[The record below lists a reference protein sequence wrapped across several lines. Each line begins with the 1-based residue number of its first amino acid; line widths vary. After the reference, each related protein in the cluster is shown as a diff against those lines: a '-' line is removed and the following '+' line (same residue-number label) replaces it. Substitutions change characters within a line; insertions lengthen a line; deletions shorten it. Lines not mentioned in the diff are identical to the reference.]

1 MSSETTSLT
10 AFLPPWLCIAV
21 WISLGYSMI
30 LYNKL
35 ILSSW
40 NFNHPFFLILCHTV
54 MATILTQIIARFA
67 PPSLMSGVHEGK
79 VKWNDFFIKIFPYV
93 FCSCSSLVL
102 SNKVYVY
109 LSLGYIQML
118 KAIMPV
124 PLLLMYFASGR
135 EKLSLL
141 QLLIVIT
148 ISFGVMLTSI
158 GELHFSIVGFTI
170 QISAVISD
178 CLRVFLLDVVLKDLN
193 LDSLSMLYYTAP
205 TLSCLLIVG
214 FFVFEYET
222 FPFERLDG
230 VFSVVLATS
239 GIIAFSLNLSIFI
252 LVSNTSSLIMTL
264 AGPIKDF
271 LLIMTSVIFFQ
282 SPLSLI
288 QVIPLETNKQTVILN
303 FIMYVLIEENTQP
316 EYSIIIEI
324 SVSMVVVVVVVV
336 VACVTIKV
344 VVVVK
349 LFSRRIT
356 SCSPVI
362 SFKVLT

>member
-1 MSSETTSLT
+1 MSFTNLT
-10 AFLPPWLCIAV
+10 AILPPWLCIAI

-40 NFNHPFFLILCHTV
+40 NFNFPFFLILCHTIL
-54 MATILTQIIARFA
+54 ATILTQILAQVA
-67 PPSLMSGVHEGK
+67 PPSLMAGVHEGK
-79 VKWNDFFIKIFPYV
+79 VKWNDYFRKIFPYV

-135 EKLSLL
+135 EKLSVL
-141 QLLIVIT
+141 QLLIVVT
-148 ISFGVMLTSI
+148 ISFGVMMTSI

-170 QISAVISD
+170 QIAAVTSD

-205 TLSCLLIVG
+205 TLSCLLAVG
-214 FFVFEYET
+214 FFIFEYET

-230 VFSVVLATS
+230 PFAAVLVFS

-252 LVSNTSSLIMTL
+252 LVSSTSSLIMTL

-271 LLIMTSVIFFQ
+271 LLIMTSVVFFN
-282 SPLSLI
+282 SPLSPI
-288 QVIPLETNKQTVILN
+288 QV
-303 FIMYVLIEENTQP
+303 
-316 EYSIIIEI
+316 
-324 SVSMVVVVVVVV
+324 
-336 VACVTIKV
+336 
-344 VVVVK
+344 
-349 LFSRRIT
+349 
-356 SCSPVI
+356 
-362 SFKVLT
+362 

>member
-1 MSSETTSLT
+1 
-10 AFLPPWLCIAV
+10 
-21 WISLGYSMI
+21 MI

-40 NFNHPFFLILCHTV
+40 NFNFPFFLILCHTIL
-54 MATILTQIIARFA
+54 ATILTQILARIA
-67 PPSLMSGVHEGK
+67 PPSLMAGVHEGK
-79 VKWNDFFIKIFPYV
+79 VQWNDYLRKIFPYV

-135 EKLSLL
+135 EKLSVL
-141 QLLIVIT
+141 QLVIVVT
-148 ISFGVMLTSI
+148 ISFGVMMTSI
-158 GELHFSIVGFTI
+158 GELHFSMVGFMI

-205 TLSCLLIVG
+205 TLSCLLTVG
-214 FFVFEYET
+214 FFIFEYAN

-230 VFSVVLATS
+230 PFAAVLVFS

-252 LVSNTSSLIMTL
+252 LVSSTSSLIMTL

-271 LLIMTSVIFFQ
+271 LLIMTSVIFFN
-282 SPLSLI
+282 SPLSPI
-288 QVIPLETNKQTVILN
+288 QVTLIISLYCI
-303 FIMYVLIEENTQP
+303 VLMIALLLAFTF
-316 EYSIIIEI
+316 STD
-324 SVSMVVVVVVVV
+324 
-336 VACVTIKV
+336 AIKG
-344 VVVVK
+344 
-349 LFSRRIT
+349 
-356 SCSPVI
+356 
-362 SFKVLT
+362 